1 MKLKNGAE
9 YMDSLRSISPVIY
22 YRGKRIEDVV
32 SHPATAPHVRAA
44 AMTYA
49 LAADEEHKNIATAT
63 SHLSGNTI
71 SRFTHVHQ
79 NVEDLIK
86 KVKFLRVLGQK
97 TGTCFQ
103 RCVGLDGINA
113 VYSVIYEMDKKNG
126 TDYMERF
133 KKWLTYIQDENLMV
147 VGAMTDPK
155 GDRSKSPVD
164 QPDPDQ
170 YVHIVDRSDKGI
182 TIRGAKL
189 HMTGAVNSHEILI
202 MPTTA
207 LDEQSRDYAVIC
219 AVPVDATGITMI
231 FGRQAGDDRRDNLER
246 IDVGKPRFG
255 AVGGE
260 AVIAF
265 ENVFIPWDRVFMGG
279 ETEFTGDVVY
289 RFAAHHRANYGACKT
304 GLMDVLTGAVAYL
317 AFMQGTAKASHV
329 KDKITEMIHLCET
342 LYCSSIACSAEGWE
356 TPSGAYMV
364 DTMLANVCKQNITR
378 YHFEVARLALDLAG
392 GFIATLP
399 SEYDLENEDVG
410 HLVKKYFSVV
420 EGIPTEQRI
429 KIARMI
435 EAMTSGTALVESMH
449 GAGSPQAQRIMI
461 LREGKLDQKIKLAK
475 ALVGI
480 SGSDA
485 A

>member
-1 MKLKNGAE
+1 
-9 YMDSLRSISPVIY
+9 MDSLRSISPVIY

-155 GDRSKSPVD
+155 GDRSKSPVE